1 MLFKKSFSLNSFSLK
16 KAKGNLYSD
25 FFQNAV
31 NLKEAFRFF
40 GKRKNVISRINEIK
54 NKIFRIKYFV
64 RYG

>member
-40 GKRKNVISRINEIK
+40 LANGKMSFQGLTK
-54 NKIFRIKYFV
+54 
-64 RYG
+64 